1 MSVEHRV
8 SEDLHA
14 FADITVTEGDIM
26 HAHQQLQQRIATAVQ
41 HRNRARLVAA
51 AAAVAVV
58 VAGTWWFSQSES
70 QSGLPPVNEPTQLV
84 PEPQAQ
90 SIATTFVEAY
100 AAFDVPRA
108 RSVLADDGASF
119 ALGADWRQFNAFLE
133 ASGAS
138 LLLEPC
144 VPIDTTVAG
153 TTMRC
158 SFAYHALRSGELGR
172 GPFTGSSFDLTVAE
186 DRIVAASMNFEF
198 ASNGFSS
205 RMWEPFA
212 AWVSETHPKDAAIM
226 YADWPDS
233 SEQRMTPA
241 ALDLWSENTRAYV
254 DQVLANR
261 ASAAADGPG

>member
-1 MSVEHRV
+1 
-8 SEDLHA
+8 
-14 FADITVTEGDIM
+14 VTEGDIM
-26 HAHQQLQQRIATAVQ
+26 HAHQQLQERIVTAAQ
-41 HRNRARLVAA
+41 HRNRARPVAA

-70 QSGLPPVNEPTQLV
+70 QNGLPPVDEPTQLV

-108 RSVLADDGASF
+108 TSVLADDAASIG
-119 ALGADWRQFNAFLE
+119 LGGDWRRFNAFLE
-133 ASGAS
+133 ASGGS

-144 VPIDTTVAG
+144 VPLDTTDAG
-153 TTMRC
+153 TTIRC
-158 SFAYHALRSGELGR
+158 PFGYHALHSDELGR

-186 DRIVAASMNFEF
+186 NHIVAASITFEY

-212 AWVSETHPKDAAIM
+212 AWVSRTHPKDAAIM
-226 YADWPDS
+226 YADWPDMTS
-233 SEQRMTPA
+233 QRMTPS
-241 ALDLWSENTRAYV
+241 ALDLWHENTRAYV

-261 ASAAADGPG
+261 ASAAAEGPG